1 MMLSIN
7 NLKHYFHDFL
17 FELLSFVCS
26 HETKTISDMQNI
38 VGSLDLSFDV
48 CWKLL
53 VLKGEGVGG
62 ESTPLRIFICENN
75 RKSNKI
81 LHCIDF
87 F

>member
-1 MMLSIN
+1 
-7 NLKHYFHDFL
+7 
-17 FELLSFVCS
+17 
-26 HETKTISDMQNI
+26 MQNI